1 MSKKI
6 RKQKTSAVNKSLK
19 IIASVMTGVWI
30 LLLLFPIYWMVIT
43 SLSGT
48 DTTYQKEISFSV
60 DVPKCYTTVVE
71 FSNAEAE
78 ALGEDGIYLQAN
90 SILWRMFNYKKAN
103 VGKAEVVI
111 LIEDEVMSSYSLS
124 KADFEIN
131 KGDMWTKNIL
141 KHKDIE
147 RVIQLIEE
155 KQIVDIKTEK
165 IKLASK
171 GNTNEYSK
179 EMVSDFSKD
188 EDILGTISNC
198 TISKSYKNLLDNYK
212 IAWDYPNNMG
222 IEGGLAKPII
232 NTILVAVAT
241 ILLNVIICSA
251 AAYALSKLL
260 PRSLG
265 SKMQLLIMATGMVPA
280 TVTLIPKFQV
290 IQNLGLDNSL
300 WAIILP
306 TCATFGAMLL
316 FKGTFDA
323 YPNEIME
330 AARID
335 GLGEMGIFLQLALP
349 SAKGVIGVQILSI
362 FATSWNDYFWP
373 SMIIRDE
380 NNYTVSLVINYL
392 MNIGSA
398 NFNVLLALGFLI
410 SIPTLII
417 YALFQK
423 YLTYGIDFSGI
434 KG

>member
-1 MSKKI
+1 MSRKI
-6 RKQKTSAVNKSLK
+6 KKQKASAVNKSLK
-19 IIASVMTGVWI
+19 NIAGVMTVVWI

-48 DTTYQKEISFSV
+48 DTRYQKEINFSV
-60 DVPKCYTTVVE
+60 DVPKCYTAEVE
-71 FSNAEAE
+71 YSAADAE
-78 ALGEDGIYLQAN
+78 ALGEEGMYLQAN
-90 SILWRMFNYKKAN
+90 SILWRMFNYKQAN
-103 VGKAEVVI
+103 VGKAEVVV
-111 LIEDEVMSSYSLS
+111 LVEDEVACSYSLS
-124 KADFEIN
+124 KADFEIH
-131 KGDMWTKNIL
+131 KGDLWTKNVL

-147 RVIQLIEE
+147 RVIQLIQE
-155 KQIVDIKTEK
+155 KQIVDVKTEN
-165 IKLASK
+165 IQFTSE
-171 GNTNEYSK
+171 GSTNEYSI
-179 EMVSDFSKD
+179 EMVSDFSVD
-188 EDILGTISNC
+188 EDILGRISGC
-198 TISKSYKNLLDNYK
+198 TISKSYENIFDNYK

-222 IEGGLAKPII
+222 IEGGIAKPII
-232 NTILVAVAT
+232 NTIFVAGIT
-241 ILLNVIICSA
+241 IILNVIICSA

-335 GLGEMGIFLQLALP
+335 GLSELQVFLRLALP